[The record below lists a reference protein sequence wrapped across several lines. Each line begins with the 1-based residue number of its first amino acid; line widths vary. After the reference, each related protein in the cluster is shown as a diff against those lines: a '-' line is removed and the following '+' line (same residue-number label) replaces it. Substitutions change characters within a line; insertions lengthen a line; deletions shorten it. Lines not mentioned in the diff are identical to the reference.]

1 MGFTGVRKL
10 KTKPKGDI
18 VTALDVGSSKVVCLI
33 ARIDGQGMAAVV
45 GVGHQVS
52 RGVRAGAIADMEAA
66 ETAIRHAV
74 HSAEEMTGEHI
85 RDVTVNLAGG
95 APASQIVFAEVPI
108 VGGEV
113 TDADLRRALKTHNS
127 AVIPPDFQTIH
138 AIPVSYS
145 IDGSNGIRDPR
156 GMYGERLGMDIH
168 LVTAK
173 ATAVR
178 NLATCINRGHLDID
192 AFVVSPYAAGLACL
206 VDDERELGSAVID
219 MGGGSTS
226 IGVFFEGRMVFADC
240 IPVGGHHVTKD
251 IARGLTTPIQDAERV
266 KTLHGTAMAGIGDD
280 REIID
285 VPQVGEEDPGH
296 TVQVARSILTGIIQ
310 PRVEEIFELVRSR
323 LEASGFDKVAGRRVV
338 LTGGASQLTG
348 IRDLAQQV
356 LDKQVRLGRPQGL
369 FSLSEQ
375 CSGPEFA
382 TVAGLLCY
390 ALRHQGELMLSSA
403 ELDPEPEDIA
413 PGFLARV
420 GGWFKENL

>member
-33 ARIDGQGMAAVV
+33 ARIDGQGGATVV
-45 GVGHQVS
+45 GIGHQIS
-52 RGVRAGAIADMEAA
+52 LGVRAGSIVDMEAA

-74 HSAEEMTGEHI
+74 ASAEEMAGENI

-95 APASQIVFAEVPI
+95 APASQIVYSEVPV
-108 VGGEV
+108 VGGEI
-113 TDADLRRALKTHNS
+113 TDADLRRALKAHSN
-127 AVIPPDFQTIH
+127 AVIPADFQTIH

-156 GMYGERLGMDIH
+156 GMYGDNLGMDIH

-178 NLATCINRGHLDID
+178 NLATCVNRGHLDID
-192 AFVVSPYAAGLACL
+192 AFVVSPYAAGLACM

-226 IGVFFEGRMVFADC
+226 IGVFFEGRLVFADC
-240 IPVGGHHVTKD
+240 IPVGGHHITKD
-251 IARGLTTPIQDAERV
+251 IARGLTTPIQEAERV

-280 REIID
+280 RETID
-285 VPQVGEEDPGH
+285 VPQVGEDDPGH
-296 TVQVARSILTGIIQ
+296 MIQIARSILTGIIQ

-323 LEASGFDKVAGRRVV
+323 LEASGFDKIAGRRVV
-338 LTGGASQLTG
+338 LTGGGSQLTG

-369 FSLSEQ
+369 FGLAEQ
-375 CSGPEFA
+375 SGGPAFGTA
-382 TVAGLLCY
+382 AGLLIY
-390 ALRHQGELMLSSA
+390 ALRHQGELMLTSA
-403 ELDPEPEDIA
+403 EMEPEPEEKPTGMLSRI
-413 PGFLARV
+413 